1 MIFVPKLKQ
10 PEVEMSNSVRG
21 WLDRL
26 ERWGTATENAVLV
39 LLLITM
45 ILLAVGQIVLRI
57 FFSIGFVWADEL
69 ISLTVLWIAIVAS
82 VAASRSDR
90 HLRIDA
96 LSNFVAAKYARYPR
110 IIVDGFAACMCLYIA
125 WQAYRYILLLHEF
138 EDVVLT
144 DIPAWIAFAVIPIS
158 FALMAYRFAL
168 LAGKGVIGVISD
180 GEANDGDQS

>member
-1 MIFVPKLKQ
+1 
-10 PEVEMSNSVRG
+10 MSDSTRG

-26 ERWGTATENAVLV
+26 DRWGTATENAVLV
-39 LLLITM
+39 LLLTSM

-69 ISLTVLWIAIVAS
+69 ISLTVLWVAIVAS

-96 LSNFVAAKYARYPR
+96 LSNFVAVKYARYPR
-110 IIVDGFAACMCLYIA
+110 IIVDGFAAGMCLFLA
-125 WQAYRYILLLHEF
+125 WHAFRYIQLLKEF

-158 FALMAYRFAL
+158 FALMAYRFL
-168 LAGKGVIGVISD
+168 LMAGKGVHGVISGDD
-180 GEANDGDQS
+180 GSNGDPS

>member
-1 MIFVPKLKQ
+1 
-10 PEVEMSNSVRG
+10 MSHSNRG

-39 LLLITM
+39 LLLTTM

-69 ISLTVLWIAIVAS
+69 ISLTVLWVAIVAS
-82 VAASRSDR
+82 VAAARGDR

-96 LSNFVAAKYARYPR
+96 LSNFVAAKYARFPR
-110 IIVDGFAACMCLYIA
+110 IVVDGFAAGMCLFLA
-125 WQAYRYILLLHEF
+125 WHAFRYIQLLRAF

-144 DIPAWIAFAVIPIS
+144 DIPAWIAFAVIPLS
-158 FALMAYRFAL
+158 FTLMGYRFLL
-168 LAGKGVIGVISD
+168 LAGKGVIGVIS
-180 GEANDGDQS
+180 GDDDASGNQS

>member
-1 MIFVPKLKQ
+1 MTG
-10 PEVEMSNSVRG
+10 SVRG

-26 ERWGTATENAVLV
+26 ERWGMAAENTVLV

-45 ILLAVGQIVLRI
+45 IVLAVGQIFLRI

-69 ISLTVLWIAIVAS
+69 VSLTVLWVAIVAS
-82 VAASRSDR
+82 VAAARSDR

-96 LSNFVAAKYARYPR
+96 VSNFVTEKYARYPR
-110 IIVDGFAACMCLYIA
+110 IIVDSFAAGMCLFLA
-125 WQAYRYILLLHEF
+125 WHAFRYIRLLQEY

-144 DIPAWIAFAVIPIS
+144 NIPAWIAFAIIPVS

-168 LAGKGVIGVISD
+168 LAGKGVLVVVS
-180 GEANDGDQS
+180 GEDDTARDAS